1 MPVEAFEKLLAD
13 ENKVDFRGIKAREI
27 ERFRIK
33 DMFRDNVFSETMM
46 NNILGGIAFYDV
58 YRNDV
63 ELIRVNEQY
72 YRIMETDP
80 VELEENKVRI
90 IQYVYEDDRREMLSI
105 FQKAYEKSITGA
117 EGEVRRLKGN
127 GKTIWMHIHV
137 FFLKEQ
143 DGHRFY
149 YGSVSDVTMQKER
162 EAMLESSQRALA
174 AVLNV
179 SENDA
184 SFMKLTEEN
193 RKTAATI
200 FAQMSPGGMIG
211 GYCEEGFPLYFANY
225 EMIRLMGYESYEEL
239 NAAIKGQVINTIH
252 PDDRERVGHDI
263 GAYYPGAEYTTT
275 YRMPKKDGSWFWTWI
290 KGK

>member
-1 MPVEAFEKLLAD
+1 MDFLLDMGCIYAQGYYFYKPMPVEAFEKLLAD

-127 GKTIWMHIHV
+127 GKTIWMHPCRAAGRR
-137 FFLKEQ
+137 Q
-143 DGHRFY
+143 DSACRLSHIRQAY
-149 YGSVSDVTMQKER
+149 RQSD
-162 EAMLESSQRALA
+162 
-174 AVLNV
+174 
-179 SENDA
+179 
-184 SFMKLTEEN
+184 
-193 RKTAATI
+193 
-200 FAQMSPGGMIG
+200 GG
-211 GYCEEGFPLYFANY
+211 P
-225 EMIRLMGYESYEEL
+225 
-239 NAAIKGQVINTIH
+239 
-252 PDDRERVGHDI
+252 
-263 GAYYPGAEYTTT
+263 
-275 YRMPKKDGSWFWTWI
+275 
-290 KGK
+290 